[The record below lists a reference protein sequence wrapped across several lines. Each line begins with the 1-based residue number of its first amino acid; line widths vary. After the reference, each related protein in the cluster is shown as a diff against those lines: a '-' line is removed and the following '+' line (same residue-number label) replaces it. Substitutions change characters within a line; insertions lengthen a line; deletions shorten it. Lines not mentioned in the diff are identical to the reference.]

1 MSVCKAPQ
9 KMPVCDEVD
18 AVNDAMRA
26 HCAAN
31 APRLTYVEVN
41 PGLFE
46 EGSSSPGSPPRPRFN
61 LYREDGL
68 HFVDRAYDD
77 VLLPVIKA
85 ALERALGEVKAAR
98 VEGEAAHLP
107 PGMRR

>member
-1 MSVCKAPQ
+1 
-9 KMPVCDEVD
+9 MPVWDEVD

-31 APRLTYVEVN
+31 APRLTYVDVN

-98 VEGEAAHLP
+98 GEGEAAHLP